1 MLDRYYLL
9 PTVGRLYLCT
19 VEWRIFVTRLFGDI
33 FRLFQSCPFDY
44 QTNGARVFATGIVGI
59 LTHPLN
65 CADTFLSMGVFQN
78 PLGDMKKH
86 TTYLQ
91 DNIQSWNNLLKK
103 YYLLRNDLWTY
114 FWRTLGASFKYVL
127 PVTTLSNS
135 EA

>member
-1 MLDRYYLL
+1 MISYHNAGY
-9 PTVGRLYLCT
+9 
-19 VEWRIFVTRLFGDI
+19 I
-33 FRLFQSCPFDY
+33 FRTKTYGEHISVE
-44 QTNGARVFATGIVGI
+44 N
-59 LTHPLN
+59 LN
-65 CADTFLSMGVFQN
+65 PHESKKVMGVFQN
-78 PLGDMKKH
+78 PLGDMTKQ

-114 FWRTLGASFKYVL
+114 FCRTLGASFKYVL